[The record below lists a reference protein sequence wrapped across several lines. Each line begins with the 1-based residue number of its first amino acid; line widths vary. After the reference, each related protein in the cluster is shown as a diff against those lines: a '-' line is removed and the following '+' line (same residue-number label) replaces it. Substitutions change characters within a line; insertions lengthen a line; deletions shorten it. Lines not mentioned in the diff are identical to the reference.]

1 MPKIEVNENLFFN
14 LLGKKYDWDTFEKK
28 LTFAKAELD
37 EKPNE
42 NEPEDERTIK
52 IELNDTNR
60 PDLWA
65 AGGLARCLREHEGAK
80 HSDYS
85 KFLSSKGNLKDS
97 GNRLAIVDSN
107 LKNIRPFM
115 VAFVISGKLI
125 DNAMLIDI
133 MQTQEKLAWNF
144 GRKRKSLSMGVYRAA
159 NLKWPVHFV
168 ADDPD
173 SVSFVPLQDTKK
185 QTLREIVENH
195 PKGKEYGWIL
205 KDFDKYP
212 VLHDDSGEI
221 MSMSPIINS
230 ATLGQIEVGD
240 KDLMVELTG
249 DNMENLMLAANIVAC
264 DFYDAGFEILPVK
277 VHHEYETGFGKDVV
291 IPYYFQSTTN
301 AHLSAINKKLG
312 VDLTKAEV
320 LKALELMGNK
330 VESKDIPTEK
340 ENENFVKANK
350 TDVLFTIIPAPYR
363 NDFLHEVDVIEDVM
377 IGRGLDT
384 FEPEAPN
391 DFTIGRLLPITNYSR
406 KVKNIMAGLGY
417 QEMIFNY
424 LGSKKSYIDNMGI
437 DGKNV
442 IEIANPMSENY
453 QFVRPSIIASLFEAE
468 SQSANAVYPHKIFEV
483 GKVAFIDPSENTG
496 TKTIQSLG
504 FLTASNNANFNDAA
518 SEVSTLLYYLD
529 HKYEVKETED
539 PRFIL
544 GRQAGI
550 LVNGKQV
557 GIFGEIHP
565 QILENWQVGVPCV
578 AGEINLEDLMENE
591 PKEHSDLSKSSQK
604 AGSSEKNQKSE
615 NQSQSQPT
623 KSEQSV
629 KSEKSAQKTEPKN
642 EGPKLAENQV
652 EHFNKYI
659 ELKVAK
665 VVDIKCNPEG
675 EKLYIET
682 LDDGSGIPRT
692 IQSGLRPYLREDE
705 ILGKNVIIAA
715 NLAPRKMRGVES
727 RGMLL
732 AADYVEDGKEKVELL
747 TAPWAAPGTQVVLE
761 GCEPCEKPAKIDFDK
776 FAKVEYKIENYSAIV
791 AGKKIFADGK
801 AITTEKT
808 KDGEIS

>member
-1 MPKIEVNENLFFN
+1 MPKIEVNEKLFFN
-14 LLGKKYDWDTFEKK
+14 LLGTKYDWDTFEKK

-37 EKPNE
+37 EKPDE
-42 NEPEDERTIK
+42 TASEDERVIK

-65 AGGLARCLREHEGAK
+65 TGGLARCLREHEGAK

-85 KFLSSKGNLKDS
+85 KFLSTKDNLKDT
-97 GNRLAIVDSN
+97 GNRLAIVDPA
-107 LKNIRPFM
+107 LKNIRPYM
-115 VAFVISGKLI
+115 VAFVISGKAI
-125 DNAMLIDI
+125 DNAMLVDI

-159 NLKWPVHFV
+159 QLKWPVHFQ

-173 SVSFVPLQDTKK
+173 KVSFVPLQDDKE
-185 QTLREIVENH
+185 QTLRQIVENH

-205 KDFDKYP
+205 KNFDKYP

-230 ATLGQIEVGD
+230 STLGQIEVGD
-240 KDLMVELTG
+240 KELMVELTG

-264 DFYDAGFEILPVK
+264 DFFDAGYEILPVK
-277 VHHEYETGFGKDVV
+277 VHHEYDTGFGKDVV
-291 IPYYFQSTTN
+291 APFYFQPVTT
-301 AHLSAINKKLG
+301 ARLSAINKKLG
-312 VDLTKAEV
+312 VDMTKAEV
-320 LKALELMGNK
+320 LKALESMG
-330 VESKDIPTEK
+330 SKITSEDIPATEK
-340 ENENFVKANK
+340 TAQFVKANK
-350 TDVLFTIIPAPYR
+350 NDVLFTVMPAPYR

-384 FEPEAPN
+384 FEPTTPN

-406 KVKNIMAGLGY
+406 KVKNIMVGLGY

-437 DGKNV
+437 DGKDV

-483 GKVAFIDPSENTG
+483 GKIAFIKPDENTG

-539 PRFIL
+539 PRFIP

-550 LVNGKQV
+550 MINGKMA

-578 AGEINLEDLMENE
+578 AGEMDLEFLMETE
-591 PKEHSDLSKSSQK
+591 PKEHQSTANAKK
-604 AGSSEKNQKSE
+604 AEAKPAQTPSTPAKKTSES
-615 NQSQSQPT
+615 
-623 KSEQSV
+623 
-629 KSEKSAQKTEPKN
+629 
-642 EGPKLAENQV
+642 KLAENQV

-665 VVDIKCNPEG
+665 VIDIKCNPEG

-682 LDDGSGIPRT
+682 LDDGSGTPRT
-692 IQSGLRPYLREDE
+692 IQSGLRPYLKEDE

-727 RGMLL
+727 HGMLL
-732 AADYVEDGKEKVELL
+732 AADYVENGVEKVELL

-761 GCEPCEKPAKIDFDK
+761 GTEPCEKPEKIDIDRFL
-776 FAKVEYKIENYSAIV
+776 KVEYKIENYSAVI
-791 AGKKIFADGK
+791 ADKKIFAAGK

-808 KDGEIS
+808 ENGEIS